1 MNLHRPLAASLL
13 SLCMAAASAA
23 PVSVPVSA
31 VVSLGDS
38 NSDTGNVHRLQPDLP
53 VAPYFDGRFS
63 DGPVA
68 VEHLAAQ
75 LGVPLVDLAW
85 GGALTGQDNLL
96 PGATVDLAGTGVLG
110 QVDRLLAQQPVLD
123 ADALYV
129 VWAGGNDFLLA
140 AADPVEAAAN
150 LATALQRLHDAGAR
164 SFLVPTLHDLAE
176 LPLVRSLGSRAVNL
190 FGAMGESFNDALGEQ
205 LTGLAAA
212 WPDASLQLFDT
223 DAALAGLQAAGA
235 FAGMDRATA
244 CVSGSYLQVGAV
256 CTDPQ
261 QHFYW
266 DGTHLSTLVHA
277 QLGRAMAAA
286 VPEPSASI
294 LLAMGLAA
302 TAWRRSARVR
312 GDQHRRLSTCDTAA
326 SAAPACKSANCHS
339 APG

>member
-1 MNLHRPLAASLL
+1 MNLHHILAAPLL
-13 SLCMAAASAA
+13 GLCAATASAA
-23 PVSVPVSA
+23 PFSA

-38 NSDTGNVHRLQPDLP
+38 NSDTGNVHRLEPTLP
-53 VAPYFDGRFS
+53 VTPPYFDGRFS

-96 PGATVDLAGTGVLG
+96 PGATVDLSGTGVLG

-140 AADPVEAAAN
+140 LADPAEAAAN

-164 SFLVPTLHDLAE
+164 SFLLPTLHDLAD
-176 LPLVRSLGSRAVNL
+176 LPLVRGLGSRAVNL
-190 FGAMGESFNDALGEQ
+190 FGAMGDSFNDALRGH
-205 LTGLAAA
+205 GADLASA
-212 WPDASLQLFDT
+212 WPDASLRLFDT
-223 DAALAGLQAAGA
+223 DAVLAGLQAGGA
-235 FAGMDRATA
+235 FDGVDLDTP
-244 CVSGSYLQVGAV
+244 CVSGNFIQVSAV
-256 CTDPQ
+256 CADPR
-261 QHFYW
+261 QHVYW
-266 DGTHLSTLVHA
+266 DGTHLSAVVHA
-277 QLGRAMAAA
+277 QLGQAMAAA
-286 VPEPSASI
+286 VPEPSAFM
-294 LLAMGLAA
+294 LVAMGVAA
-302 TAWRRSARVR
+302 AWLRVR
-312 GDQHRRLSTCDTAA
+312 GANQRRLSTCDTAA